1 MGEGLTLLFPISFDP
16 VKCVDL
22 ILQMPLRKLS
32 RGCIRGNA
40 HTSKLKE
47 TAPPETRPLP
57 LRRRPPGR
65 HQPLPRRDQRRT
77 EALHMDRRPRQNHRR
92 RQTRAPSVRFH
103 PLDPRRTVYLN
114 FELSALFL
122 HPHFPACTRVR
133 PRGQLHR
140 ETLSVAVGARRLAP
154 LRTVAIAVASPE

>member
-1 MGEGLTLLFPISFDP
+1 MLLAQCGRGL
-16 VKCVDL
+16 
-22 ILQMPLRKLS
+22 LRQ
-32 RGCIRGNA
+32 A
-40 HTSKLKE
+40 VE
-47 TAPPETRPLP
+47 APPETRPLP

-103 PLDPRRTVYLN
+103 PLDARRTVYLN

-133 PRGQLHR
+133 PRCQPHR
-140 ETLSVAVGARRLAP
+140 EPPTAVGARRLAP
-154 LRTVAIAVASPE
+154 LRTVAIAVASPNRPGGVARATPMPRSS

>member
-16 VKCVDL
+16 VKRVDL

-32 RGCIRGNA
+32 RGCILGHA

-77 EALHMDRRPRQNHRR
+77 EALHMDRRPRQDHRR
-92 RQTRAPSVRFH
+92 RQTKGTKR
-103 PLDPRRTVYLN
+103 
-114 FELSALFL
+114 
-122 HPHFPACTRVR
+122 
-133 PRGQLHR
+133 
-140 ETLSVAVGARRLAP
+140 
-154 LRTVAIAVASPE
+154 

>member
-32 RGCIRGNA
+32 RGCILGNA

-57 LRRRPPGR
+57 LAETNAEPKPF
-65 HQPLPRRDQRRT
+65 T
-77 EALHMDRRPRQNHRR
+77 WTARQNHRR
-92 RQTRAPSVRFH
+92 RQTKGTKR
-103 PLDPRRTVYLN
+103 
-114 FELSALFL
+114 
-122 HPHFPACTRVR
+122 
-133 PRGQLHR
+133 
-140 ETLSVAVGARRLAP
+140 
-154 LRTVAIAVASPE
+154 

>member
-16 VKCVDL
+16 VKRVDL

-32 RGCIRGNA
+32 RGCILGNA
-40 HTSKLKE
+40 HTSKLQE

-77 EALHMDRRPRQNHRR
+77 EAPDKIIAAVRR
-92 RQTRAPSVRFH
+92 RAPSARFH
-103 PLDPRRTVYLN
+103 PLDSRRAVYSN
-114 FELSALFL
+114 FE
-122 HPHFPACTRVR
+122 
-133 PRGQLHR
+133 
-140 ETLSVAVGARRLAP
+140 
-154 LRTVAIAVASPE
+154 